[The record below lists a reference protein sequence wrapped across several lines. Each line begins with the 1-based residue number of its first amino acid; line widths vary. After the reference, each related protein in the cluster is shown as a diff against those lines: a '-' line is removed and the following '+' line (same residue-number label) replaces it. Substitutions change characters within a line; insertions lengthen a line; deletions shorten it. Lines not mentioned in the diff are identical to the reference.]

1 VLLSCHCT
9 HQCQQYCVLGIRRT
23 RFLSCALVTSVFKMM
38 LVSQLIPDITD
49 REGVLDAR
57 IAHGFLSCALVSSV
71 FKMMPVSQ
79 LIPDITDRE
88 GVLDARF
95 G

>member
-1 VLLSCHCT
+1 
-9 HQCQQYCVLGIRRT
+9 
-23 RFLSCALVTSVFKMM
+23 MM